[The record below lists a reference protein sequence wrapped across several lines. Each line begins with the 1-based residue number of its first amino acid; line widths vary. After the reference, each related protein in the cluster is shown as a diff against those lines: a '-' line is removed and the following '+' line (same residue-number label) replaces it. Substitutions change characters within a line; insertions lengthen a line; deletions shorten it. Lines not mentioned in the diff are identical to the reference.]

1 MPLQEQPLPQI
12 PTASPGHVFPQP
24 CPVIIP
30 RLKRPISP
38 PVSGSWKLGSSPFS
52 SSLQTFS
59 AFSICTYSMNFFRFA
74 CSRDTPGKHT
84 THSVN
89 TPMGRKKPP
98 EEYPHSGDP
107 RQPVRIMVQHP
118 LEARALIHSQVP
130 ETIFSTR
137 QILSSRVWHKSTWN
151 VVLPTHSSRL
161 GIAGPSQGSH
171 PLPTPQR
178 SAKAHFLFTN
188 TMREGTRCTC
198 LWHRC
203 ITSIKAFV
211 NHAARSW
218 LWKVQCQPPTKQ
230 HQWRHSTLGSV
241 SHCSIASSLVN
252 HFEAVSSVCLLNLK
266 YSRKINVLKHRLLLY
281 GVMGMAVALSAV
293 KFCFILGVI
302 FCLWPET

>member
-1 MPLQEQPLPQI
+1 MPLQEQPIPQI
-12 PTASPGHVFPQP
+12 PTATPGHVFPQP

-107 RQPVRIMVQHP
+107 RQPARIMMQHP

-188 TMREGTRCTC
+188 TVRAGTRCTC

-203 ITSIKAFV
+203 FTRHLSR
-211 NHAARSW
+211 HLS
-218 LWKVQCQPPTKQ
+218 TKQ
-230 HQWRHSTLGSV
+230 HRAGYGKCSASHPLNSTNVGTAHLG
-241 SHCSIASSLVN
+241 L
-252 HFEAVSSVCLLNLK
+252 CLTAAL
-266 YSRKINVLKHRLLLY
+266 HLLL
-281 GVMGMAVALSAV
+281 
-293 KFCFILGVI
+293 
-302 FCLWPET
+302 